1 MSQKSDG
8 NILLHLMEELI
19 NMKNNINE
27 QTVNYTSNY
36 ITRKDMISKIVLSLK
51 TLDYKTVYRIY
62 ILATG
67 GSNR

>member
-19 NMKNNINE
+19 NMKNKINE

-67 GSNR
+67 GSR